1 MSVVVANLSASEDYF
16 RFFGLEQQFNLDL
29 SALDQAYLAIQK
41 EVHPD
46 RHARGSD
53 SEKRLAMQMATLANT
68 AFQTLKNPIQRGL
81 YLCQLHGVDAH
92 LETNTAMPAAFL
104 MKQMDWRESLEE
116 HEEDLNALELLATE
130 VDQSK
135 RDTLAE
141 IAQAVDGAKNYD
153 RAAELLRGLL
163 FIDKFALE
171 LDDAISALVE
181 L

>member
-1 MSVVVANLSASEDYF
+1 VVVVNPSASDDYF
-16 RFFGLEQQFNLDL
+16 RFFGFEHKFNLDL

-53 SEKRLAMQMATLANT
+53 TEQRLAMQMATLANT

-81 YLCQLHGVDAH
+81 YLCQLHGVDAR

-104 MKQMDWRESLEE
+104 MKQMEWRESLEDQD
-116 HEEDLNALELLATE
+116 EDLGALEALAEE
-130 VDQSK
+130 VEQSK

-141 IAQAVDGAKNYD
+141 ITQAIDGAKNYE

-171 LDDAISALVE
+171 LDDAISALV
-181 L
+181 

>member
-1 MSVVVANLSASEDYF
+1 MNVVVANLSASDDYF

-53 SEKRLAMQMATLANT
+53 TEQRLAMQMATLANT
-68 AFQTLKNPIQRGL
+68 ALQTLKNPIQRGL
-81 YLCQLHGVDAH
+81 YLCQLHGVDAR

-104 MKQMDWRESLEE
+104 MKQMEWRESLEE
-116 HEEDLNALELLATE
+116 REEDLDALEALAAE

-135 RDTLAE
+135 RDILTE
-141 IAQAVDGAKNYD
+141 ITQAIDSAKNYT

-171 LDDAISALVE
+171 LDDAISALV
-181 L
+181 

>member
-1 MSVVVANLSASEDYF
+1 MSVVVVNPSASDDYF
-16 RFFGLEQQFNLDL
+16 RFFGLEQKFNLDL
-29 SALDQAYLAIQK
+29 SALDRAFLAIQK

-53 SEKRLAMQMATLANT
+53 TEQRLAMQMATLANT

-81 YLCQLHGVDAH
+81 YLCQLHGVDAR

-104 MKQMDWRESLEE
+104 MKQMEWRESLEDQD
-116 HEEDLNALELLATE
+116 EDLGALEALVEE

-135 RDTLAE
+135 RDTLVE
-141 IAQAVDGAKNYD
+141 ITQAIDAAQNYE

-171 LDDAISALVE
+171 LDDAISVLV
-181 L
+181 

>member
-1 MSVVVANLSASEDYF
+1 MANPSASDNYF
-16 RFFGLEQQFNLDL
+16 RFFGLNEQFKIDL
-29 SALDQAYLAIQK
+29 PVLDQAYLAIQK

-53 SEKRLAMQMATLANT
+53 TEQRLAMQMATLANT

-81 YLCQLHGVDAH
+81 YLCQLHGVDAR

-104 MKQMDWRESLEE
+104 MKQMEWRESLEDQD
-116 HEEDLNALELLATE
+116 EDLGALEALAEE
-130 VDQSK
+130 VEQSK

-141 IAQAVDGAKNYD
+141 IKQAIDGAKNYE

-171 LDDAISALVE
+171 LDDAISVLV
-181 L
+181 

>member
-1 MSVVVANLSASEDYF
+1 MANLSASDDYF
-16 RFFGLEQQFNLDL
+16 RFFGLEQQFSLDL

-53 SEKRLAMQMATLANT
+53 TEQRLAMQMATLANT
-68 AFQTLKNPIQRGL
+68 ALQTLKNPIQRGL
-81 YLCQLHGVDAH
+81 YLCQLHGVDAR

-104 MKQMDWRESLEE
+104 MKQMEWRESLEE
-116 HEEDLNALELLATE
+116 REEDLGALEALAEE

-135 RDTLAE
+135 RDILTE
-141 IAQAVDGAKNYD
+141 ITQAIDGGKNYT

-171 LDDAISALVE
+171 IDDAISALV
-181 L
+181 

>member
-1 MSVVVANLSASEDYF
+1 MANPSASDDYF
-16 RFFGLEQQFNLDL
+16 RFFGLEQQFNIDL

-53 SEKRLAMQMATLANT
+53 AEQRLAMQMATLANT
-68 AFQTLKNPIQRGL
+68 ALQTLKNPIQRGL
-81 YLCQLHGVDAH
+81 YLCQLHGVDAR

-104 MKQMDWRESLEE
+104 MKQMEWRESLEDQD
-116 HEEDLNALELLATE
+116 EDLGALEVLAEE

-135 RDTLAE
+135 RDTLVE
-141 IAQAVDGAKNYD
+141 ITQAIDAAKNYE

-171 LDDAISALVE
+171 LDDAISALV
-181 L
+181 

>member
-1 MSVVVANLSASEDYF
+1 MANPSASDDYF
-16 RFFGLEQQFNLDL
+16 RFFGVEQKFNLDL
-29 SALDQAYLAIQK
+29 PVLDQAYLAIQK

-53 SEKRLAMQMATLANT
+53 TEQRLAMQMATFANT
-68 AFQTLKNPIQRGL
+68 AFQTLKNPVQRGL
-81 YLCQLHGVDAH
+81 YLCQLHGVDAR

-104 MKQMDWRESLEE
+104 MKQMEWRENLEDQDD
-116 HEEDLNALELLATE
+116 DLGALEALAEE

-135 RDTLAE
+135 RDTLVE
-141 IAQAVDGAKNYD
+141 ITQAIDVAKNYE

-171 LDDAISALVE
+171 LDDAISALV
-181 L
+181 